1 MDILRLG
8 GLFVV
13 LVPWYGRER
22 PSARGDGVRPQQ
34 IVVYPKCLPSRLPGA
49 VAFHRDKE
57 PTAKQASMRSANGG
71 PPSAY
76 LPCKPIARRI
86 STLALWVHGEP
97 SLALHW
103 ALHWPF
109 TGMADTSH
117 CAAITLCFCGA
128 ESFLP
133 KALQLSKH
141 YHLAPPTSR
150 GFPRASPC
158 EIASPTAPANRP
170 TLLQAVPA
178 RPPILPILPARLVS
192 GSGMQPSALQA
203 TLATVAAQKQEHHR
217 SSTSTGVI
225 NPPCTKPRICLQLSG
240 HL

>member
-103 ALHWPF
+103 PF
-109 TGMADTSH
+109 TGPSLAWRTQ
-117 CAAITLCFCGA
+117 AI
-128 ESFLP
+128 
-133 KALQLSKH
+133 ALQS
-141 YHLAPPTSR
+141 
-150 GFPRASPC
+150 
-158 EIASPTAPANRP
+158 
-170 TLLQAVPA
+170 
-178 RPPILPILPARLVS
+178 
-192 GSGMQPSALQA
+192 PSAS
-203 TLATVAAQKQEHHR
+203 VAPNPSCPRPCSCPNTTTWLHHHR
-217 SSTSTGVI
+217 EVFLEHRHAKLRVPLHQRIDQRFSRPCPPDLQSSQSSQ
-225 NPPCTKPRICLQLSG
+225 PA
-240 HL
+240 